1 MLDLKYKTSN
11 HGHNKQVF
19 FLDQLKIWISLQEL
33 CVVEECL
40 LGLGQGCYWVS
51 QQQELLL
58 IWFVLLYYWVDRLQE
73 IYISCIVL
81 GYKTSA
87 NSVLVLTIQISKRE
101 YSALW
106 FSAPHVLIFLHS
118 LFFYLFFFLLSICLI
133 SCLCLC
139 LCIALPIGL
148 FTFLSVC
155 LSPVYTRHINLQV
168 AHHFPPGLT
177 EDRNICTIPMGL

>member
-58 IWFVLLYYWVDRLQE
+58 I
-73 IYISCIVL
+73 
-81 GYKTSA
+81 
-87 NSVLVLTIQISKRE
+87 
-101 YSALW
+101 
-106 FSAPHVLIFLHS
+106 
-118 LFFYLFFFLLSICLI
+118 
-133 SCLCLC
+133 
-139 LCIALPIGL
+139 
-148 FTFLSVC
+148 
-155 LSPVYTRHINLQV
+155 
-168 AHHFPPGLT
+168 
-177 EDRNICTIPMGL
+177 